1 MNSKSSYEVSP
12 ENREFYALFE
22 RCNHTELYQ
31 IARAAGHVVMPNL
44 SREALIR
51 IIILDRAP
59 PPIDEHAL
67 DEWRRAIMLF
77 LIDHRRVLETQIS
90 CPAKSFKEDACFG
103 CVDVQVVS
111 CLADN
116 AKAIH
121 LIQLHRKKPGETRP

>member
-1 MNSKSSYEVSP
+1 MNSTSSYEVSP
-12 ENREFYALFE
+12 ENQELYALFE

-31 IARAAGHVVMPNL
+31 IARQGGHVVMPNL

-51 IIILDRAP
+51 IIVHDRPP
-59 PPIDEHAL
+59 PPIAEQSF
-67 DEWRRAIMLF
+67 DEWRRAIMRF
-77 LIDHRRVLETQIS
+77 LIDHKHVLATQIT
-90 CPAKSFKEDACFG
+90 CPAKSFQEDACFG
-103 CVDVQVVS
+103 CVDTQVVS